1 MKKFIVALAFLF
13 GVSIVTQAQDTREYK
28 DLLTLFVSEKYD
40 KVVQK
45 ATKYTEDEDTKK
57 DAMPY
62 LFLSM
67 SYFEIYKK
75 DELRD
80 RFPDA
85 FKLCLKY
92 VKGYASKDKEKVYYA
107 EYEDFFG
114 KLRYAIIAEAELMND
129 QQKYTK
135 SKSLYQYLISID
147 DKDAGAHIYLGMT
160 FVALKSK
167 KDAETA
173 FNTAKKL
180 LTEKTAN
187 TKSKELNDL
196 LKNGLLTYANQLADQ
211 GSKSVA
217 KEWLDLGLE
226 MYKNDKEYKVTY
238 DIIGG

>member
-1 MKKFIVALAFLF
+1 MKKLALAVTLVF
-13 GVSIVTQAQDTREYK
+13 GVSLFSGAQDSREYK

-45 ATKYTEDEDTKK
+45 ATKYTEDDETKK

-67 SYFEIYKK
+67 SYFEIYRK
-75 DELRD
+75 DDLRA

-92 VKGYASKDKEKVYYA
+92 VKSYSSKDKERVYYA

-114 KLRYAIIAEAELMND
+114 KLRYAIIAEGELMMD
-129 QQKYTK
+129 TQKYTK
-135 SKSLYQYLISID
+135 AKSMYAYLINID

-167 KDAETA
+167 KEAETE
-173 FNTAKKL
+173 FKLAKTL
-180 LTEKTAN
+180 LTEKTAKTN
-187 TKSKELNDL
+187 TKELSDL
-196 LKNGLLTYANQLADQ
+196 LKNALITYANQLADK
-211 GSKSVA
+211 GSKSEA
-217 KEWLDLGLE
+217 KEWMDLGMDLF
-226 MYKNDKEYKVTY
+226 KNDKEYKVTY
-238 DIIGG
+238 EIIGG